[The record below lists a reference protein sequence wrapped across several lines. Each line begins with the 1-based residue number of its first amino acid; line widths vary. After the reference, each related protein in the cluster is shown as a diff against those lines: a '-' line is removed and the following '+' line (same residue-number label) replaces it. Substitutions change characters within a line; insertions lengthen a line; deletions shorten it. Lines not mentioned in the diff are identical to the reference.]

1 MQEFYSQKEL
11 ATSEPYKKEFNDD
24 SFELFKIHYPDCL
37 TISNRGY
44 RIIYKNKQKE
54 EKSFFNKLGT
64 NYVAYCRLINL
75 TLQKLT
81 DEGLISSPT
90 EIDPRTMEGYEIV
103 MNFLKSNK
111 DFFSSLLPDLGKII
125 KKRSEIGDKAEIG
138 SEEVLKKAFGDNIQI
153 RDTSGL
159 ATQTDTHLGQD
170 RIMIKNGKSYSV
182 QIKVCGGVSDEN
194 GVSYIKYLGAK
205 LYPNIDIMIFKRG
218 HWYFV
223 FQAKDENGIS
233 TLQIYG
239 KSEGYMIPT
248 KYKIKTLK
256 LEPTENIQNNA

>member
-1 MQEFYSQKEL
+1 MEEFYNQTEL
-11 ATSEPYKKEFNDD
+11 AISEPYKEEFNDD
-24 SFELFKIHYPDCL
+24 SFDLFRIHFPDCL
-37 TISNRGY
+37 TISRTGY
-44 RIIYKNKQKE
+44 RTIYKNKQKE

-111 DFFSSLLPDLGKII
+111 DFFSSLLPELGKII

-138 SEEVLKKAFGDNIQI
+138 SEEILKKAFGENIQI

-159 ATQTDTHLGQD
+159 ATKTDTHGGQD

-194 GVSYIKYLGAK
+194 GVSYIKYFGAK
-205 LYPNIDIMIFKRG
+205 LYSNIDIMIFKRG
-218 HWYFV
+218 DWYFV
-223 FQAKDENGIS
+223 FRAKDENGIS

-256 LEPTENIQNNA
+256 LESRKDI

>member
-1 MQEFYSQKEL
+1 MQEFYKQSDL

-24 SFELFKIHYPDCL
+24 SFELFKIHFPDCL
-37 TISNRGY
+37 TISNTGY
-44 RIIYKNKQKE
+44 RIIYKNRQKE
-54 EKSFFNKLGT
+54 ERSLFNKLGT
-64 NYVAYCRLINL
+64 NYIAYYRLINS
-75 TLQKLT
+75 TLEKLT
-81 DEGLISSPT
+81 EEGLISSPT
-90 EIDPRTMEGYEIV
+90 AIDPRTMEGYEIV

-111 DFFSSLLPDLGKII
+111 SFFSSLLPDLGEVI
-125 KKRSEIGDKAEIG
+125 KKRTEIGDKAEIG
-138 SEEVLKKAFGDNIQI
+138 SEEILKKAFGEDIQI

-159 ATQTDTHLGQD
+159 ATKTDTHGGQD
-170 RIMIKNGKSYSV
+170 RIMIKNSKSYSV

-205 LYPNIDIMIFKRG
+205 LYPNIDIMIFKKG
-218 HWYFV
+218 DWYFV
-223 FQAKDENGIS
+223 FRAKDENGIS

-256 LEPTENIQNNA
+256 LESRKDI